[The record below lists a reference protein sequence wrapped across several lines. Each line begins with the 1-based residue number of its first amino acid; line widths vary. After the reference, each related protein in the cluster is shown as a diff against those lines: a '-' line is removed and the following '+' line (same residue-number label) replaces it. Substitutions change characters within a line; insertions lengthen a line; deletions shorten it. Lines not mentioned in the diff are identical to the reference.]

1 MRVANIVSQTKEYE
15 RLQGLINNIETAI
28 EDLGKIKE
36 ETEFSSGGISIS
48 GYITR
53 SNDYAQVKTIDVSI
67 NSGVSR
73 LISDDF
79 KELLGAELNRL
90 KIQQEELEV

>member
-1 MRVANIVSQTKEYE
+1 MKVANIVSQTKEYE

-28 EDLGKIKE
+28 EDLEKPTE
-36 ETEFSSGGISIS
+36 EPETFVTGTIFLGG
-48 GYITR
+48 YL
-53 SNDYAQVKTIDVSI
+53 NLKQVKTSNVLLS
-67 NSGVSR
+67 SGVSE

-79 KELLGAELNRL
+79 KELLFNELNRL